1 MARLSRY
8 RSFHNMATIEQI
20 KKLRDETGISV
31 SACKKALEK
40 SGGDTEKAIL
50 VLRQEGEKIAEKK
63 AERALKAGI
72 IESYV
77 HATKQI
83 GVLVEARSETDFVA
97 KNKEFQAFVHDIAM
111 HIAAFNPADVSE
123 MLKQQYVKNSEV
135 TIADYI
141 KQAIQKFGENI
152 EICNFIRFSIS

>member
-8 RSFHNMATIEQI
+8 RSFRNMATIEQI

-31 SACKKALEK
+31 SVCKKALEK

-135 TIADYI
+135 TTADYI

>member
-1 MARLSRY
+1 
-8 RSFHNMATIEQI
+8 
-20 KKLRDETGISV
+20 
-31 SACKKALEK
+31 
-40 SGGDTEKAIL
+40 GDMKKAIL

-83 GVLVEARSETDFVA
+83 GVLIEARSETDFVA

-152 EICNFIRFSIS
+152 EIGNFIRFSIS